1 MAITTWNPSLWD
13 TARWYKNLPARFLDE
28 DDWDVDLFSPSN
40 VGSVDVYEEG
50 GNVMVEM
57 RVPGFR
63 KEDLEISVERDTLT
77 IKADR
82 TEADE
87 ENKKKRKYYRKEIRH
102 QSIARSIVLPT
113 FVDSTKASAD
123 FKDGILKLT
132 LPKQDA
138 AKPKTIKIS

>member
-13 TARWYKNLPARFLDE
+13 TARWYKNLPTRFLDE

-82 TEADE
+82 TEAEE